1 MENTETVFDA
11 EAAGVAE
18 AEQTRKAKALGIQP
32 PHILSQAAITNGMA
46 IAEQIAR
53 VEKLGVVL

>member
-1 MENTETVFDA
+1 MEPEIMTA
-11 EAAGVAE
+11 EESAVAE
-18 AEQTRKAKALGIQP
+18 SEQERKAKALAIQP

>member
-1 MENTETVFDA
+1 MDIDETVFDA
-11 EAAGVAE
+11 ENAAIAE
-18 AEQTRKAKALGIQP
+18 LEQTRKAKMLAIQP
-32 PHILSQAAITNGMA
+32 PHILSQAAITNGMG